1 VRLRRA
7 ARRPVNLIEFHY
19 EKRLQGEGN
28 FGGTKMSLSSESR
41 WRLFVV
47 LFAVL
52 LSLTQLLIQLRVIPD
67 WGDRYRGLG
76 PPESITIF
84 GGIVLFLILR
94 GIPWAIQETTEPKAN
109 LGSIVKRTAKAIAI
123 IIIFLF
129 LTLTLA
135 VAYDR
140 HGLESEIVRL
150 AVAGG
155 GSGLIVASILA
166 IPSVRRWL
174 NKGQK
179 SSK

>member
-1 VRLRRA
+1 
-7 ARRPVNLIEFHY
+7 
-19 EKRLQGEGN
+19 
-28 FGGTKMSLSSESR
+28 MSLSSESR
-41 WRLFVV
+41 WRLLIV

-52 LSLTQLLIQLRVIPD
+52 LSLTQLLIQLDVIPD
-67 WGDRYRGLG
+67 WGNSFNLLG
-76 PPESITIF
+76 PAESITVF
-84 GGIVLFLILR
+84 GGIVFFLILR
-94 GIPWAIQETTEPKAN
+94 GIPWATQEKTEPNAN

-123 IIIFLF
+123 IVVFLL

-150 AVAGG
+150 AVGG
-155 GSGLIVASILA
+155 GASGLIVASILA

-174 NKGQK
+174 NKGQE